1 MDLRPRPT
9 GARTCAAPVP
19 VGGDTQREHLS
30 APRCVGRN
38 HPRGVVGYR
47 HVLLP
52 RERPRRSRTLSRHLC
67 SGPHAAAPTSSRVGG
82 RRVGDTHGE
91 RAGSVDHGDSWIP
104 DLGSNGFTDRSSG
117 STGALPRVQGR
128 RALLSRGLECGS
140 DSRRRSR
147 SHRRRSSGGSGNPS
161 ARETRILW

>member
-30 APRCVGRN
+30 PPRFIGRN
-38 HPRGVVGYR
+38 HPRGVVGYQ

-67 SGPHAAAPTSSRVGG
+67 SRPHAAAPTSSRVGG
-82 RRVGDTHGE
+82 RRLGDTYGE
-91 RAGSVDHGDSWIP
+91 RAGSVDHGDPWIP
-104 DLGSNGFTDRSSG
+104 DLGSSGFTDRGSG
-117 STGALPRVQGR
+117 STGALPRLQGR
-128 RALLSRGLECGS
+128 RALLSGGLECGS
-140 DSRRRSR
+140 DSRRWSR
-147 SHRRRSSGGSGNPS
+147 SHRRRSGRGTGDPR
-161 ARETRILW
+161 ARETWILR